1 MSTDS
6 VRTKMPDAGA
16 PRPGVAPTDALS
28 GGIRLQS
35 LIMTRWLAIAG
46 QGFALL
52 IVLFVFGFDF
62 PFIAC
67 AAVVTASVVL
77 NIAATAAFPAS
88 KRLSDRE
95 AVLYLAFDIIQLSTL
110 LLLTGG
116 LHNPFCI
123 LILAPVAVSASS
135 LSGRSTVLLVGLAL
149 ACVSGLGLLSL
160 SLPWIPGENFVIPLM
175 YQVGIWSALVLGI
188 VFTAAYGWRIAFE
201 TRAMSEAL
209 TATRFVLAREQRL
222 SAVGGLAAAAAH
234 ELGTPLGTIALV
246 ASDLADSA
254 ADEATFKEDIS
265 LLLSQVDRCRKI
277 LRQLSADPH
286 IGDAVYDT
294 LDLGTLLHEL
304 ADSVP
309 AGSPLVRVHL
319 LPHDRFA
326 DGEDLIDEPVLARR
340 PEIIYGLSNILNN
353 AVDFAKSEVVIKA
366 DWADT
371 RLSIEISDDG
381 PGFAPHVIDR
391 LGEPYLTTRPRRN
404 VNVGRGDHEGLGL
417 GVFIARTLLGRTGGV
432 MEFHNRSDGHGATV
446 SVIWPDGILD
456 QDVLVDGVAKN

>member
-1 MSTDS
+1 ML
-6 VRTKMPDAGA
+6 P
-16 PRPGVAPTDALS
+16 

-35 LIMTRWLAIAG
+35 LILTRWLAITG
-46 QGFALL
+46 QGVALL
-52 IVLFVFGFDF
+52 IVLLVFGFDF
-62 PFIAC
+62 PILAC
-67 AAVVTASVVL
+67 AAVVAASVCL
-77 NIAATAAFPAS
+77 NIAATVGFPAS

-95 AVLYLAFDIIQLSTL
+95 AALYLAFDIIQLSTL
-110 LLLTGG
+110 LFLTGG

-123 LILAPVAVSASS
+123 LVLAPVAVSASS

-149 ACVSGLGLLSL
+149 ICMSSLGLMSLALPWMPGESL
-160 SLPWIPGENFVIPLM
+160 SFPAM
-175 YQVGIWSALVLGI
+175 YQAGIWFALALGI

-246 ASDLADSA
+246 ASDLAESV
-254 ADEATFKEDIS
+254 ADDETLQEDVS

-277 LRQLSADPH
+277 LKQLSADPH
-286 IGDAVYDT
+286 IGDTVYDT

-309 AGSPLVRVHL
+309 VGSPLVRVHL

-326 DGEDLIDEPVLARR
+326 DGEDLVDEPVLARR
-340 PEIIYGLSNILNN
+340 PEIIYGLGNILNN
-353 AVDFAKSEVVIKA
+353 AVDFAKSEVVMKA
-366 DWADT
+366 DWTDT

-391 LGEPYLTTRPRRN
+391 LGEPYLTTRPRRD

-432 MEFHNRSDGHGATV
+432 MEFYNRPGGGATV
-446 SVIWPDGILD
+446 SVVWPEGILD
-456 QDVLVDGVAKN
+456 QDVLVDGVAKD